1 MFKKNKKLT
10 KKFWGTIELLGQGDY
25 YRVDKIT
32 IFPSKGDKIHM
43 QPSIKHTCYV
53 VEGVGQVTVG
63 PRDHILQTAD
73 IKAGDEFIVN
83 QDWLHRYKNAGKKDL
98 VIIQCSYGKFDLDE
112 LVNSRK

>member
-1 MFKKNKKLT
+1 MFKSKIT
-10 KKFWGTIELLGQGDY
+10 KKFWGTIELLAEGEY

-32 IFPSKGDKIHM
+32 INPGKGDKMHL

-53 VEGVGQVTVG
+53 AEGAGEVTVG
-63 PRDHILQTAD
+63 PRDHMLQTATL
-73 IKAGDEFIVN
+73 KPGDEFIIN